1 LPIPPIAD
9 ADTIATGARVSYYQ
23 DWIAHETYDDYWA
36 QMDYRS
42 CAANLPPTV
51 HLGGAWVD
59 FFLPDVLENYARLNT
74 TDRTVRLLVGSGAH
88 GRNMATRAYQRDTFA
103 LLDSAFGH
111 IGAAGRH
118 EPAGVRL
125 RITGRPHWREEPT
138 WPPANQP
145 TPWYAQPA
153 GVLATDPAPQCE
165 PSRYQYD
172 PADPT
177 PTTGGTAV
185 GLRAGARDNRA
196 IERRTDVL
204 TFTSTPLT
212 SDLTVIGP
220 VHATVYIRSSVI
232 YTDVFVRLCDVH
244 PRGKSI
250 NVCDGLTR
258 LHANNFP
265 FHQTATEFARHGS
278 TCGRLVMSYGRTPDS
293 DSDLQRRPSTLQPQ
307 PGQRSAT
314 GHRNQTRD
322 RKPIN
327 FPRPAPPH
335 RD

>member
-1 LPIPPIAD
+1 
-9 ADTIATGARVSYYQ
+9 
-23 DWIAHETYDDYWA
+23 
-36 QMDYRS
+36 
-42 CAANLPPTV
+42 
-51 HLGGAWVD
+51 
-59 FFLPDVLENYARLNT
+59 
-74 TDRTVRLLVGSGAH
+74 
-88 GRNMATRAYQRDTFA
+88 
-103 LLDSAFGH
+103 
-111 IGAAGRH
+111 
-118 EPAGVRL
+118 L

-153 GVLATDPAPQCE
+153 GVLATDPAPRCE

-177 PTTGGTAV
+177 PTTRGTAV

-232 YTDVFVRLCDVH
+232 YTDVFVRLCDVY

-250 NVCDGLTR
+250 NICDGLTR
-258 LHANNFP
+258 LHANNFQ
-265 FHQTATEFARHGS
+265 QTATEFARHGS
-278 TCGRLVMSYGRTPDS
+278 TCGRLVMSSGPDTGS
-293 DSDLQRRPSTLQPQ
+293 GFRPPAAHIPASTATRAPERHWPPQ
-307 PGQRSAT
+307 PNS
-314 GHRNQTRD
+314 
-322 RKPIN
+322 
-327 FPRPAPPH
+327 
-335 RD
+335 